1 MMVSILNEHKKRFNF
16 ILLATFV
23 FWVLSLSVTVQAASP
38 QAEQIFKQLSQ
49 TMLVRAKFE
58 QQKKLAS
65 LQKTFVSNGDVVFSK
80 SNGVLWQLQRPVQ
93 ADLVVTPK
101 KLVQKT
107 ANTMS
112 QLDVGKSPYGSVAT
126 LFLQLMSGNSALLD
140 QHFTVN
146 KTSITAQGWSIS
158 LRPKSSL
165 FKKLFVQVD
174 VQGQQYVNQIVIAEQ
189 GRNIT
194 TIHFS
199 QQHSQPAALTTDE
212 QALFQLAK

>member
-1 MMVSILNEHKKRFNF
+1 MVFIFNRQAKRLGFAIF
-16 ILLATFV
+16 AILL
-23 FWVLSLSVTVQAASP
+23 LSWSCSINTIQAASP

-49 TMLVRAKFE
+49 TALVRAKFE

-65 LQKTFVSNGDVVFSK
+65 LQKTFISNGEVVFSK
-80 SNGVLWQLQRPVQ
+80 NNGVLWQLQRPVQ

-107 ANTMS
+107 AKTMS
-112 QLDVGKSPYGSVAT
+112 QLDVTQSPYGSVAT

-140 QHFTVN
+140 QHFTIS
-146 KTSITAQGWSIS
+146 KTNITAQGWTMS
-158 LRPKSSL
+158 LRPKSNL

-189 GRNIT
+189 GNNT
-194 TIHFS
+194 TTLHFS
-199 QQHSQPAALTTDE
+199 QQRAQPTALTSNE

>member
-1 MMVSILNEHKKRFNF
+1 MFYIFNQHQRA
-16 ILLATFV
+16 ITLVVLTALMFV
-23 FWVLSLSVTVQAASP
+23 VLSLSAAVQAASP
-38 QAEQIFKQLSQ
+38 QTEQIFKQLAQ
-49 TMLVRAKFE
+49 TPLVRAKFE

-65 LQKTFVSNGDVVFSK
+65 LQKTFVSNGDVVFAK

-107 ANTMS
+107 AKTMS
-112 QLDVGKSPYGSVAT
+112 QLDVSKSPYGSVAT

-140 QHFTVN
+140 QHFSVN
-146 KTSITAQGWSIS
+146 KSNITAQGWSIS

-174 VQGQQYVNQIVIAEQ
+174 VQGQQYVNQIIIAEQ
-189 GRNIT
+189 GGNIT

>member
-1 MMVSILNEHKKRFNF
+1 MTFV
-16 ILLATFV
+16 LLATFML
-23 FWVLSLSVTVQAASP
+23 FVLSLSASVRAASP

-49 TMLVRAKFE
+49 TTLVRAKFE
-58 QQKKLAS
+58 QKKKLAS

-80 SNGVLWQLQRPVQ
+80 TNGVLWQLQRPVQ

-107 ANTMS
+107 AKTMS
-112 QLDVGKSPYGSVAT
+112 QLDVSKSPYGSVAT
-126 LFLQLMSGNSALLD
+126 LFLQIMSGNSALLD
-140 QHFTVN
+140 QHFTVS
-146 KTSITAQGWSIS
+146 KTTITAQGWSMS

-174 VQGQQYVNQIVIAEQ
+174 VQGQQYVNQIIIAEQ
-189 GRNIT
+189 GSNT
-194 TIHFS
+194 TVINFS

-212 QALFQLAK
+212 QVLFQLAK